1 MAHRFTPADFFLC
14 YAANSQGATEGN
26 MERAVEIL
34 SVFFVSLGVA
44 WFLLAQGSGIVQGIR
59 EARGRKQN
67 RPRRG

>member
-1 MAHRFTPADFFLC
+1 
-14 YAANSQGATEGN
+14 

-67 RPRRG
+67 RHRRG